1 MRSALVRDPNTLWG
15 RGTAFPARGRRAVPS
30 VTVRWTS
37 DSPARRSSALRE
49 RDTSWCLRHL
59 SLAEMGH
66 ATAFGD
72 ALTLSM
78 TERILA
84 RRPLPGDRPA
94 GPIPSGPKAVAKRA
108 SETTPNVSE
117 EASAADPSVMVVSQA
132 TATFLDRHPMWCDGK
147 GVELNAPA
155 HRAVG
160 QANVENIPA
169 RDRRGRAAQRVK
181 EREARSLE
189 LWKRVN
195 PGFMGQPME
204 RSEYQVS
211 LEYDESKL
219 DMAKNCS
226 KSNWKHHLKK
236 TDTAVYVEAV
246 ARERIFAKA
255 AAVEAAM
262 PVAAQRPIRQERRPR
277 RRRFRAVR
285 PRRTRPRA
293 RARVTRRLVKPSPTF
308 RIRFERPVGAT
319 RSIAARRDPSP
330 RPRSSAYPLARPL
343 SPCAA
348 SSGASAAAPSSS
360 RLGPG
365 SNPVYVRRP
374 RRYSAP
380 ELTTAIVPP
389 AARVAAAASARSRV
403 VSRLCSSTRLRAP
416 RRPPSLPRPRART
429 RRRRPVATRFER
441 RLRGKKTP
449 APRRRPR
456 GRRRRYRR
464 YRRAVARARG
474 DVQS

>member
-1 MRSALVRDPNTLWG
+1 
-15 RGTAFPARGRRAVPS
+15 
-30 VTVRWTS
+30 
-37 DSPARRSSALRE
+37 
-49 RDTSWCLRHL
+49 
-59 SLAEMGH
+59 MGH

-117 EASAADPSVMVVSQA
+117 EASAADPGVVVVSQA
-132 TATFLDRHPMWCDGK
+132 TATFLDRHPMWCDGR
-147 GVELNAPA
+147 GVELKAPA

-160 QANVENIPA
+160 QANVENIPPRQNIPPPA
-169 RDRRGRAAQRVK
+169 TAEERAARRVK

-255 AAVEAAM
+255 AAAEAAM
-262 PVAAQRPIRQERRPR
+262 PKLQ
-277 RRRFRAVR
+277 
-285 PRRTRPRA
+285 
-293 RARVTRRLVKPSPTF
+293 PSGKSAKS
-308 RIRFERPVGAT
+308 GAT
-319 RSIAARRDPSP
+319 AEGD
-330 RPRSSAYPLARPL
+330 
-343 SPCAA
+343 
-348 SSGASAAAPSSS
+348 
-360 RLGPG
+360 
-365 SNPVYVRRP
+365 
-374 RRYSAP
+374 SAP
-380 ELTTAIVPP
+380 A
-389 AARVAAAASARSRV
+389 VA
-403 VSRLCSSTRLRAP
+403 
-416 RRPPSLPRPRART
+416 
-429 RRRRPVATRFER
+429 PVEPD
-441 RLRGKKTP
+441 P
-449 APRRRPR
+449 APAPE
-456 GRRRRYRR
+456 
-464 YRRAVARARG
+464 
-474 DVQS
+474 

>member
-1 MRSALVRDPNTLWG
+1 
-15 RGTAFPARGRRAVPS
+15 
-30 VTVRWTS
+30 
-37 DSPARRSSALRE
+37 
-49 RDTSWCLRHL
+49 
-59 SLAEMGH
+59 MGH

-117 EASAADPSVMVVSQA
+117 EASAADPG
-132 TATFLDRHPMWCDGK
+132 DRHPMWCDGR
-147 GVELNAPA
+147 GVELKAPA

-160 QANVENIPA
+160 QADVENIPPPA
-169 RDRRGRAAQRVK
+169 TAEERAARRVK

-246 ARERIFAKA
+246 ARERIFAEA
-255 AAVEAAM
+255 AAAEAAM
-262 PVAAQRPIRQERRPR
+262 PKLQ
-277 RRRFRAVR
+277 
-285 PRRTRPRA
+285 
-293 RARVTRRLVKPSPTF
+293 PS
-308 RIRFERPVGAT
+308 GK
-319 RSIAARRDPSP
+319 
-330 RPRSSAYPLARPL
+330 SAKR
-343 SPCAA
+343 
-348 SSGASAAAPSSS
+348 GAAAE
-360 RLGPG
+360 GD
-365 SNPVYVRRP
+365 
-374 RRYSAP
+374 SAP
-380 ELTTAIVPP
+380 AVAPVEPDTA
-389 AARVAAAASARSRV
+389 
-403 VSRLCSSTRLRAP
+403 
-416 RRPPSLPRPRART
+416 
-429 RRRRPVATRFER
+429 
-441 RLRGKKTP
+441 P
-449 APRRRPR
+449 APE
-456 GRRRRYRR
+456 
-464 YRRAVARARG
+464 
-474 DVQS
+474 